1 MSARSTRM
9 RRRVAPLAIFTA
21 TAAGL
26 LTACSGGPP
35 EPQSVEE
42 EALQSMSHLPQV
54 KGAAYSSQDG
64 VLEVTIWDPEEE
76 ISEDEVREYTE
87 AAEDATDGVDV
98 QIHVEVSQPPQGN

>member
-1 MSARSTRM
+1 MNAGTGKH
-9 RRRVAPLAIFTA
+9 RRWRAATLAIFAATA
-21 TAAGL
+21 TG

-42 EALQSMSHLPQV
+42 EALQSMSDLPQV
-54 KGAAYSSQDG
+54 KGAAYSSQEG
-64 VLEVTIWDPEEE
+64 VVEVTIWDPEDE

-98 QIHVEVSQPPQGN
+98 QIDVEAAHPPQGN